1 MRFAM
6 QTLKRECLTARETVA
21 KREPLRKIVRKE
33 GVAGHQKTVVQVVV
47 EPQREVLSIASL
59 KEKFGLSDSK
69 IGGIIRDAQKLGK
82 IKRTVNGS
90 YAWTQD

>member
-1 MRFAM
+1 M
-6 QTLKRECLTARETVA
+6 QTQDREFLTVREATV

-33 GVAGHQKTVVQVVV
+33 GSPGHQKTVVQVVV
-47 EPQREVLSIASL
+47 ASEREVLSIASL

-69 IGGIIRDAQKLGK
+69 IGVIIRDAQKQGK
-82 IKRTVNGS
+82 IRRTVNGS

>member
-1 MRFAM
+1 M
-6 QTLKRECLTARETVA
+6 QTQTREFLTGREANA

-33 GVAGHQKTVVQVVV
+33 GLPGHQKTVVQVVV
-47 EPQREVLSIASL
+47 PSEREVLSIASL

-69 IGGIIRDAQKLGK
+69 IGAIMRDAQRQGK
-82 IKRTVNGS
+82 IRRTVNGS